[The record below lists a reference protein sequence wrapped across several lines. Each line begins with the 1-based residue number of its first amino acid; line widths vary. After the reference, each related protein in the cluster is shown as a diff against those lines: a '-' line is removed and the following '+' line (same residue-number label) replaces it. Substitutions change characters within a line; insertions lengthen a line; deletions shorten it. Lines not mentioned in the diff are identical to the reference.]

1 MTCCGYFVFG
11 TVLQTLAL
19 LNTSDISRKN
29 SKLYVLRIARARLT
43 DGPELFHML
52 SPTLHTFILDHDA
65 LVQGTTLDL
74 LTELVP
80 SIAAPQ
86 V

>member
-1 MTCCGYFVFG
+1 M
-11 TVLQTLAL
+11 
-19 LNTSDISRKN
+19 
-29 SKLYVLRIARARLT
+29 LRIARARLT